1 MSGETLSA
9 RGKSKP
15 GMGWVSAHDVTMGQ
29 RSNPVGQRSNR
40 ACQRSNPVGQRSNR
54 LILSFQSVSAFVDRV
69 WMVSDSVKE

>member
-9 RGKSKP
+9 RGESKP
-15 GMGWVSAHDVTMGQ
+15 GMGWVLAHHVTM
-29 RSNPVGQRSNR
+29 GQRSNR
-40 ACQRSNPVGQRSNR
+40 ACQRSKRVGQRSNR

>member
-1 MSGETLSA
+1 
-9 RGKSKP
+9 
-15 GMGWVSAHDVTMGQ
+15 MGWVSAHDVTMGQ
-29 RSNPVGQRSNR
+29 RSNPVGQRSNRACQRSNRVCQRSNR